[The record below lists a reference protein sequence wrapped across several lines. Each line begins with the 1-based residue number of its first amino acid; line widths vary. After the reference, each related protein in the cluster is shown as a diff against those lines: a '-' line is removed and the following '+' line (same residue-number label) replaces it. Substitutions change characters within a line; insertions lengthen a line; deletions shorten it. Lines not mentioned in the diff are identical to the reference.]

1 MIKKNLSMQRNGY
14 ISLEYLYQ
22 SKHLQLQ
29 ILRTDFEKICEKY
42 WKKITIYF
50 KKILEEADLKIE
62 EINEI
67 ILVVGSSRIK
77 KKKKKK
83 KTENIIKIYKNI
95 NPDEA
100 VAMGALIVAFIE
112 TGYNILN

>member
-67 ILVVGSSRIK
+67 KYFSSRFIK
-77 KKKKKK
+77 DKKEKKEKK
-83 KTENIIKIYKNI
+83 N
-95 NPDEA
+95 
-100 VAMGALIVAFIE
+100 
-112 TGYNILN
+112 